1 MRQAKALQRLLRP
14 DTRKA
19 AKSLGNLGLCN
30 FNGISCWL
38 LFVRFVDVTVYC
50 WKHNIRAS
58 PVMGMIG
65 EGGMGAK
72 LIISLRQ
79 IDYPY
84 VSATLVVTLGT
95 AIVVDELSNW
105 PRVRSRQ

>member
-1 MRQAKALQRLLRP
+1 
-14 DTRKA
+14 
-19 AKSLGNLGLCN
+19 
-30 FNGISCWL
+30 
-38 LFVRFVDVTVYC
+38 
-50 WKHNIRAS
+50 
-58 PVMGMIG
+58 MGMIG